1 MRRLSRR
8 LALPIFGVLWITVLL
23 FFWVTK
29 KKLEVSA
36 GPEVQTPKV
45 RALAVRRER
54 GSSRSGLQAP
64 RKPRRVS
71 GCCEQVTGRRMQLQG
86 IIRYF

>member
-1 MRRLSRR
+1 MSRR

-45 RALAVRRER
+45 RALAVRGER
-54 GSSRSGLQAP
+54 GSSRPGLQAP
-64 RKPRRVS
+64 GKPRRVS
-71 GCCEQVTGRRMQLQG
+71 GC
-86 IIRYF
+86 